1 MLWIEAWEAEQT
13 DTNCDCIVVV
23 LLLIVVL
30 MYATCKD
37 YISNLPLFFNKLL
50 EYLVENQKSGC

>member
-13 DTNCDCIVVV
+13 DKNCDC
-23 LLLIVVL
+23 IVVL

-50 EYLVENQKSGC
+50 G